1 MSKRAQNMR
10 NIELHFPHSRA
21 AFSSSDTLLCCFW
34 ILILC
39 CCCCSALILCCA
51 ANIALLCV
59 ACSASMPILRSLS
72 SLFPLFRCATI
83 SRTQVFKR
91 VLKRQSEDMA
101 SAKFAARIGSKHE
114 WWSMCRCSV
123 FGAKNLATSQQRRI
137 SPALSGCAL
146 YITLYSGKQTNKQS
160 DGKLSLV
167 RFIVYYTI
175 LI

>member
-1 MSKRAQNMR
+1 MSKRAQSSC

-21 AFSSSDTLLCCFW
+21 LLLAASWSCSIFLLWYSAVLLLNSDTLL
-34 ILILC
+34 
-39 CCCCSALILCCA
+39 
-51 ANIALLCV
+51 LLCV

-101 SAKFAARIGSKHE
+101 SAKFAARIGSKHK